1 MELKLFEQLLIL
13 LLVLFL
19 WGVFALIVLRQKITP
34 RQKTF
39 IVLTFLPFT
48 IVVLALPATIL
59 TQNVIFL
66 GFAFLAFFPM
76 LILLGIIQLL
86 FAKDAQGL
94 YEFLRN
100 KGGAWRWLIPVLPKR
115 EKYLINGVM
124 LILIG
129 TVFTLFLIYLIFQS
143 LRAL

>member
-1 MELKLFEQLLIL
+1 MDFKLFLRVSFL

-19 WGVFALIVLRQKITP
+19 WGIFTLIVLRQKITP
-34 RQKTF
+34 RQKAF

-86 FAKDAQGL
+86 FAKDAEKL

-100 KGGAWRWLIPVLPKR
+100 KGGVWRWLVPALPKR
-115 EKYLINGVM
+115 ESYLINGIT

-129 TVFTLFLIYLIFQS
+129 TVFTLFVIYLIFQS
-143 LRAL
+143 LRAS

>member
-1 MELKLFEQLLIL
+1 MDLKLFVQLSLL

-19 WGVFALIVLRQKITP
+19 WGIFTLIVLRQKITP

-39 IVLTFLPFT
+39 IVLTFLPFAV
-48 IVVLALPATIL
+48 VVLALPATIL

-86 FAKDAQGL
+86 FAKDAQEL

-100 KGGAWRWLIPVLPKR
+100 KGGAWRWLVPALPKR
-115 EKYLINGVM
+115 ESYLMRGIM

-129 TVFTLFLIYLIFQS
+129 TVFTFFLIYLIFQG
-143 LRAL
+143 LRAS